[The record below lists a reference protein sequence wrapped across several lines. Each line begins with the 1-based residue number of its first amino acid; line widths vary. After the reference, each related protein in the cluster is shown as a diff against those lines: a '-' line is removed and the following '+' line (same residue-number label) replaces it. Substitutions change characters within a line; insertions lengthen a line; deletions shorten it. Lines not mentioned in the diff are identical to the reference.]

1 MIDKRPMRVE
11 CAVLRQ
17 VEMPLKFR
25 FRTSFGETGVKKFL
39 LLELRGEGIS
49 GWGECVAEESPF
61 YSPETLSTAMP
72 ILSGYLLPLVLGK
85 AVASPAA
92 FDAAARRV
100 RGNRMAKAA
109 VECALQDMFAR
120 AAGVPLGKALGGT
133 RLAIEVGVSLG
144 ISPTSAETVEN
155 VRKHV
160 AQGYRRIKLKIEPG
174 RDADR
179 LAAVRE
185 AFPDITLT
193 VDANAA
199 YTLADAELLRSLD
212 SFRLDYM
219 EQPLHHED
227 IAAHAELAKTLKTP
241 ICLDE
246 SIRSAADAS
255 AAIALGACK
264 VINIKIGRVGGHAE
278 ALRIHDVARAAG
290 VPVWCG
296 GMLEA
301 GVGRAHNVAIASLPG
316 FSKPGDTS
324 SSSRYFEEDIVE
336 PALEAVNGLMPVP
349 TGPGT
354 GVAIRPDVLG
364 RFTTSIQ
371 ELRG

>member
-11 CAVLRQ
+11 YAVLRH

-39 LLELRGEGIS
+39 LLELRGEGLS
-49 GWGECVAEESPF
+49 GWGECVAEEGPF
-61 YSPETLSTAMP
+61 YSPETTSTASS
-72 ILSGYLLPLVLGK
+72 ILTAYLLPLVLGK
-85 AVASPAA
+85 VVASPAA
-92 FDAAARRV
+92 FDEAARRV

-120 AAGVPLGKALGGT
+120 AAGVPLGRSLGGT
-133 RLAIEVGVSLG
+133 RDAIEVGVSLG
-144 ISPTSAETVEN
+144 ISPTPAETVEN

-160 AQGYRRIKLKIEPG
+160 AEGYKRIKLKIEPG
-174 RDADR
+174 KDADR

-199 YTLADAELLRSLD
+199 YTLADADLLRSLD
-212 SFRLDYM
+212 AFRLDYM

-227 IAAHAELAKTLKTP
+227 VVAHAELAKTLKTP

-246 SIRSAADAS
+246 SIRSAADAE
-255 AAIALGACK
+255 AAIQLGACK

-278 ALRIHDVARAAG
+278 AVRIHDVARAAG
-290 VPVWCG
+290 IPVWCG

-336 PALEAVNGLMPVP
+336 PALEAKDGLMPVP
-349 TGPGT
+349 AGPGT

-364 RFTTSIQ
+364 RVTTSIQ